1 MIVLHV
7 SEEFTAK
14 IQQLLKIALDLEIR
28 CLPSLY
34 DGRSEVD
41 SHLAARD
48 ATNY

>member
-1 MIVLHV
+1 
-7 SEEFTAK
+7 
-14 IQQLLKIALDLEIR
+14 LLKIGLNLENR

-41 SHLAARD
+41 SHSALRA